1 MSLSIEI
8 LTPNRMLLQDEADEL
23 NLPAAEGYL
32 GILPGHVALLANLGL
47 GELMLRKD
55 GQPRFLTVFRGY
67 MEVSDDKV
75 TVLAEVAEDMAEV
88 DAQRASAARDRALER
103 LNSRDAGVV
112 DFDRASAAL
121 QRALIRLRVS
131 GRRV

>member
-1 MSLSIEI
+1 MPLSVEI
-8 LTPNRMLLQDEADEL
+8 LTPSRLLLQDEVDEL

-32 GILPGHVALLANLGL
+32 GILPGHVALLSNLGL

-75 TVLAEVAEDMAEV
+75 TVLAEVAEDMAEI
-88 DAQRASAARDRALER
+88 DAQRAAAARDRALER
-103 LNSRDAGVV
+103 LNGRDAEVI

-121 QRALIRLRVS
+121 QRALVRLQVS
-131 GRRV
+131 ARQG

>member
-1 MSLSIEI
+1 MPLSVEI
-8 LTPNRMLLQDEADEL
+8 LPPNRLLLQDEVDEL

-32 GILPGHVALLANLGL
+32 GILPGHVALLSNLGL

-75 TVLAEVAEDMAEV
+75 TVLAEVAEDMSEI
-88 DAQRASAARDRALER
+88 DAQRAGAARDRALER
-103 LNSRDAGVV
+103 LNGRDAEVI

-121 QRALIRLRVS
+121 QRALVRLQVS
-131 GRRV
+131 AR

>member
-1 MSLSIEI
+1 MPLSVEI
-8 LTPNRMLLQDEADEL
+8 LTPNRLLLQDEVDEL

-32 GILPGHVALLANLGL
+32 GILPGHVALLSNLGL

-75 TVLAEVAEDMAEV
+75 TVLAEVAEDMAEI
-88 DAQRASAARDRALER
+88 DAQRAGAARDRALER
-103 LNSRDAGVV
+103 LNGRDAEVI

-121 QRALIRLRVS
+121 QRALVRLQVS
-131 GRRV
+131 ARQG

>member
-1 MSLSIEI
+1 MPLSVEI
-8 LTPNRMLLQDEADEL
+8 LTPNRMLVQDEVDEL

-47 GELMLRKD
+47 GELMLYKD
-55 GQPRFLTVFRGY
+55 GQTRFLTVFRGY

-103 LNSRDAGVV
+103 LNNRDAEVV

-121 QRALIRLRVS
+121 QRALVRLQVS
-131 GRRV
+131 ARRG

>member
-1 MSLSIEI
+1 MPLSIEI

-47 GELMLRKD
+47 GELMLRRD

-67 MEVSDDKV
+67 MEVNNDKV
-75 TVLAEVAEDMAEV
+75 TVLAEVAEDMVEV

-121 QRALIRLRVS
+121 QRALVRLQVS
-131 GRRV
+131 GRRG

>member
-1 MSLSIEI
+1 MPLSVEI
-8 LTPNRMLLQDEADEL
+8 LTPSRLLLQDEVDEL

-32 GILPGHVALLANLGL
+32 GILPGHVALLSNLGL

-75 TVLAEVAEDMAEV
+75 TVLAEVAEDMAEI
-88 DAQRASAARDRALER
+88 DAQRAGAARDRALER
-103 LNSRDAGVV
+103 LNGRDAEVI

-121 QRALIRLRVS
+121 QRALVRLQVS
-131 GRRV
+131 ARQG

>member
-1 MSLSIEI
+1 MPLSVEI

-23 NLPAAEGYL
+23 NLPAEEGYL
-32 GILPGHVALLANLGL
+32 GILPGHVALLTNLGL

-75 TVLAEVAEDMAEV
+75 TVLAEVAEDMAEI
-88 DAQRASAARDRALER
+88 DAQRAGAARDRALER
-103 LNSRDAGVV
+103 LNGRDAEVV

-121 QRALIRLRVS
+121 QRALVRLQVS
-131 GRRV
+131 ARRG

>member
-1 MSLSIEI
+1 MPLSVEI
-8 LTPNRMLLQDEADEL
+8 LPPNRLLLRDEVDEL

-32 GILPGHVALLANLGL
+32 GILPGHVALLSNLGL

-75 TVLAEVAEDMAEV
+75 TVLAEVAEDMSEI
-88 DAQRASAARDRALER
+88 DAQRAGAARDRALER
-103 LNSRDAGVV
+103 LNGRDAEVI

-121 QRALIRLRVS
+121 QRALVRLQVS
-131 GRRV
+131 AR

>member
-1 MSLSIEI
+1 MPLSIEI

-88 DAQRASAARDRALER
+88 DAHRASAARDRALER

-112 DFDRASAAL
+112 DFDRAIAAL
-121 QRALIRLRVS
+121 QRALVRLRVS
-131 GRRV
+131 GRRG

>member
-1 MSLSIEI
+1 MPLSIEI

-75 TVLAEVAEDMAEV
+75 TVFAEVAEDMVEV

-112 DFDRASAAL
+112 DFDRAIAAL
-121 QRALIRLRVS
+121 QRALVRLRVS
-131 GRRV
+131 GRRG

>member
-1 MSLSIEI
+1 LSVEI
-8 LTPNRMLLQDEADEL
+8 LTPNRLLLQDEVDEL

-32 GILPGHVALLANLGL
+32 GILPGHVALLSNLGL

-75 TVLAEVAEDMAEV
+75 TVLAEVAEDMSEI
-88 DAQRASAARDRALER
+88 DAQRAGAARDRALER
-103 LNSRDAGVV
+103 LNGRDAEVI

-121 QRALIRLRVS
+121 QRALVRLQVS
-131 GRRV
+131 ARQG

>member
-1 MSLSIEI
+1 MPLSVEI
-8 LTPNRMLLQDEADEL
+8 LTPSRLLLQDEVDEL
-23 NLPAAEGYL
+23 NLPAAGGYL
-32 GILPGHVALLANLGL
+32 GILPGHVALLSNLGL

-75 TVLAEVAEDMAEV
+75 TVLAEVAEDMAEI
-88 DAQRASAARDRALER
+88 DAQRAGAARDRALER
-103 LNSRDAGVV
+103 LNGRNAEVI

-121 QRALIRLRVS
+121 QRALVRLQVS
-131 GRRV
+131 ARQG

>member
-1 MSLSIEI
+1 MPLSVEI

-23 NLPAAEGYL
+23 NLPAEEGYL
-32 GILPGHVALLANLGL
+32 GILPGHVALLTNLGL

-75 TVLAEVAEDMAEV
+75 TVLAEVAEDMAEI
-88 DAQRASAARDRALER
+88 DAQRAGAARDRALER
-103 LNSRDAGVV
+103 LNSRDAEVV

-121 QRALIRLRVS
+121 QRALVRLQVS
-131 GRRV
+131 ARRG